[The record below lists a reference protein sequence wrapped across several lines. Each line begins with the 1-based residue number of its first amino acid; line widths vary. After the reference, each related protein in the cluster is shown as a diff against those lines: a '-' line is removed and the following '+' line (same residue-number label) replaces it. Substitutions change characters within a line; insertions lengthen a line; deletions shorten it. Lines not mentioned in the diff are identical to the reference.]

1 MKTFRVKPVA
11 ALAATVMATLIA
23 ACAGLPKDGRYQTHG
38 GGWDNFRAEVPP
50 AQVGAGP
57 DRMKTLGFQKVAALA
72 AMIAA
77 TLVAG
82 CAGIP
87 QDDRYQI
94 HDGGRSNT
102 RAEAPAPS
110 ATRPS

>member
-1 MKTFRVKPVA
+1 MKRFRFKSLASLA
-11 ALAATVMATLIA
+11 AVLAAT
-23 ACAGLPKDGRYQTHG
+23 
-38 GGWDNFRAEVPP
+38 F
-50 AQVGAGP
+50 
-57 DRMKTLGFQKVAALA
+57 
-72 AMIAA
+72 
-77 TLVAG
+77 VAG

-102 RAEAPAPS
+102 RAEAPAPA